1 MSDNEVVVR
10 SGRKMAVGSDWWEI
24 RDSGVPVTY
33 VDIMTELRSYNSVV
47 YLSLGQAIIDANNDP
62 LIQIIARHRFDMGTA
77 QNLHR
82 LLGEIIAD
90 MTKPVEKS
98 LAN

>member
-1 MSDNEVVVR
+1 MSDSEVVVR

-33 VDIMTELRSYNSVV
+33 VDVLTEFRNHNSVV
-47 YLSLGQAIIDANNDP
+47 YLSLGQAIIDANNAP
-62 LIQIIARHRFDMGTA
+62 LVQIIARHRFDLGTA

-82 LLGEIIAD
+82 LLGEMIAD
-90 MTKPVEKS
+90 MTKPVDKS
-98 LAN
+98 LTN